1 MPEWTQE
8 QKSAIEDRGGTLL
21 VSAAAGSGKTAV
33 LTERVLRRVTD
44 PENPIDITELL
55 LVTFTRAAAAEM
67 RERIAA
73 AIGAAV
79 AQDPS
84 SVRLR
89 RQLFLVH
96 RAKITTVHALCMS
109 LAREQAAALGIAPD
123 FRLMDENESKI
134 LRSEVL
140 EEVLESAYER
150 ADEKFLA
157 LSDLLTAG
165 RDDRRL
171 GEVILGTYD
180 KIQAHPDPRAF
191 LEDVRAGLYARGMD
205 TPHGRVLMEQ
215 AKAAALHGMAFLGTA
230 IGEVTGVD
238 IVEGAYLP
246 ALESDHAQAK
256 ALLDALMAHDWD
268 RSVEASRNISFAR
281 LGSTRKFDD
290 KEFLEGVKKL
300 REEWK
305 TVAKAIHDRWLTE
318 TAAEAEFDRGLTA
331 PALFALID
339 TVNAFDD
346 AFSAA
351 KRSRNAADFNDL
363 EHFAV
368 RLLYD
373 GGAPSALAKTL
384 SAQYAEI
391 AVDEYQDTNAVQ
403 DAIFRALSKNESNL
417 FMVGDVK
424 QSIYGFRLADP
435 SIFLEKYRTFT
446 DAEEAAEGAPRR
458 IILGRNF
465 RSRGAVLGVQ
475 LYLPRGHGRDGG
487 RSGLYRPGGAAPWC
501 GILSTGWGQTLQDR
515 GAARGYGRRRRG
527 YTRKDRA

>member
-134 LRSEVL
+134 LRAEVL
-140 EEVLESAYER
+140 EEVLETAYER

-215 AKAAALHGMAFLGTA
+215 AKAAALHGMAFLETA
-230 IGEVTGVD
+230 IGEVTGMLGISVYILADTYFISVYSGADGLAVLNLILPVYGLIYAIGAMIGIGSATRYAIDRARGKSASFYFLSAVTWD
-238 IVEGAYLP
+238 ILISIPLVLAGIFIPDKILQLLGA
-246 ALESDHAQAK
+246 
-256 ALLDALMAHDWD
+256 DA
-268 RSVEASRNISFAR
+268 
-281 LGSTRKFDD
+281 
-290 KEFLEGVKKL
+290 
-300 REEWK
+300 
-305 TVAKAIHDRWLTE
+305 
-318 TAAEAEFDRGLTA
+318 GLTA
-331 PALFALID
+331 LG
-339 TVNAFDD
+339 
-346 AFSAA
+346 
-351 KRSRNAADFNDL
+351 K
-363 EHFAV
+363 
-368 RLLYD
+368 
-373 GGAPSALAKTL
+373 
-384 SAQYAEI
+384 QY
-391 AVDEYQDTNAVQ
+391 
-403 DAIFRALSKNESNL
+403 L
-417 FMVGDVK
+417 
-424 QSIYGFRLADP
+424 
-435 SIFLEKYRTFT
+435 
-446 DAEEAAEGAPRR
+446 R
-458 IILGRNF
+458 IILAASPFFMSNYAFTAFARND
-465 RSRGAVLGVQ
+465 SAPAIAMLGSIAQ
-475 LYLPRGHGRDGG
+475 TICEYLEVDASTLDGK
-487 RSGLYRPGGAAPWC
+487 SVWQE
-501 GILSTGWGQTLQDR
+501 I
-515 GAARGYGRRRRG
+515 
-527 YTRKDRA
+527 RA